1 MFLSVNLYFIYFEEL
16 FLNINKFKFIYI
28 FLNKKWF
35 FDIIY
40 YFFIV
45 KIIFYLGYNIF
56 FKLIDRGFIE
66 LVGPLGLVRKIYNK
80 SIIVM
85 I

>member
-1 MFLSVNLYFIYFEEL
+1 LFLSVNLYFIYFEEL